1 MGLDK
6 KERVCYHIPSMIIHR
21 KASIILAEKLQQLYA
36 YITNLIKKD
45 LLPGNRICRASG
57 KVETSRSIKFTL
69 LRVDYINDLLFSTSR
84 SFMFS
89 YVI

>member
-1 MGLDK
+1 M
-6 KERVCYHIPSMIIHR
+6 MNIHR
-21 KASIILAEKLQQLYA
+21 KAGINLAQKLRSLYA

-57 KVETSRSIKFTL
+57 KVETTRSVKFTL
-69 LRVDYINDLLFSTSR
+69 IGLDYINDLLFSTSR
-84 SFMFS
+84 SFMFG